1 MTGAADRLQLM
12 HMSRQLVRVELD
24 EVAARHNVDPIVID
38 DAEEESSITQ
48 EGYYL
53 QFPAELRAQAAE
65 MSRYYQIFYCLENEI
80 RDMIE
85 SQLEDAYGEAWW
97 EDHCPDSVKTS
108 VESNKKR
115 EQDNG
120 VTLRSSHPVD
130 YTTFGELGEI
140 LKLNWDI
147 FGATFNSKRGME
159 KVLSGLNL
167 LRGPI
172 AHCAPLA
179 EDEIVRLHLAVRDFY
194 RLMEQESN
202 GPGRHAHGKSLTLSA
217 R

>member
-1 MTGAADRLQLM
+1 M
-12 HMSRQLVRVELD
+12 HLSRQLVQVELE
-24 EVAARHNVDPIVID
+24 EVSTRHNVDPVVD
-38 DAEEESSITQ
+38 EEAQEEAITQ

-53 QFPAELRAQAAE
+53 QFPASLRAEATE

-85 SQLEDAYGEAWW
+85 SQMEDAFGEDWW
-97 EDHCPDSVKTS
+97 TGHCPDSVKAS
-108 VESNKKR
+108 VENNKKR

-120 VTLRSSHPVD
+120 VSLRSSHPID

-140 LKLNWDI
+140 LKVNWDI

-159 KVLSGLNL
+159 KVLNSLNL

-179 EDEIVRLHLAVRDFY
+179 EDEVMRLHLAVRDFY
-194 RLMEQESN
+194 RLME
-202 GPGRHAHGKSLTLSA
+202 
-217 R
+217 

>member
-1 MTGAADRLQLM
+1 MTRSADQLQLM
-12 HMSRQLVRVELD
+12 HMSRQLVQVEL
-24 EVAARHNVDPIVID
+24 EEIATRHNVDPIVITEAD
-38 DAEEESSITQ
+38 EEAVSQ

-53 QFPAELRAQAAE
+53 QFPAELRQQAAE
-65 MSRYYQIFYCLENEI
+65 MSGYYQIFYCLENEI

-85 SQLEDAYGEAWW
+85 SQLEDAFGEAWW
-97 EDHCPDSVKTS
+97 DEHCPENVKTS
-108 VESNKKR
+108 VENNKRR

-120 VTLRSSHPVD
+120 VTLRSSHPID

-140 LKLNWDI
+140 LKVNWDI

-159 KVLSGLNL
+159 KVLSSLNL

-179 EDEIVRLHLAVRDFY
+179 EDEVVRLHLAVRDFY
-194 RLMEQESN
+194 RLME
-202 GPGRHAHGKSLTLSA
+202 
-217 R
+217 